1 MVEININFMF
11 TLKERLMDNHLNSTY
26 QERMNQTV
34 RAKLEAVLPHLEPG
48 MKLLDFGSGFSPEF
62 IHQIEKR
69 GVIYH
74 AYDVSPTVQRQLS
87 VHGTIC
93 LKDLTEKIEYYDVI
107 FASSVFHELVSYHTE
122 SEYTTIVRNLMDTL
136 KQYGKIVIR
145 DWDFMLQIDNEEKR
159 KSVQFRM
166 EKLVELRQWCDA
178 LLQNEVIDWFEID
191 TSKYVVTATEFD
203 MLQIMF
209 HVTWGVDALE
219 RESRET
225 YTSMITAYNI
235 VDNSTEPDT
244 VVFDTKYDEYDDTYL
259 PHLQKYFLI
268 DELPQHTKSVLTLMK
283 IPDLQ
288 K

>member
-1 MVEININFMF
+1 
-11 TLKERLMDNHLNSTY
+11 MDNHLSSTY

-87 VHGTIC
+87 VHGTVC
-93 LKDLTEKIEYYDVI
+93 LKDLTEKIEYYDII
-107 FASSVFHELVSYHTE
+107 FASSVFHELVSYQTE

-136 KQYGKIVIR
+136 KQYGKIIIR
-145 DWDFMLQIDNEEKR
+145 DWDFMLQINNEETH
-159 KSVQFRM
+159 KSVPFRM
-166 EKLVELRQWCDA
+166 EKLVEIRQWCEA
-178 LLQNEVIDWFEID
+178 LLKNKVIDWFEID
-191 TSKYVVTATEFD
+191 TSKYVVTATEFNL
-203 MLQIMF
+203 LQIMF

-219 RESRET
+219 RESRES

-235 VDNSTEPDT
+235 LKESIEPDT
-244 VVFDTKYDEYDDTYL
+244 VVFDTKYDEYDNTYL

-283 IPDLQ
+283 IPQ
-288 K
+288 IR

>member
-1 MVEININFMF
+1 MF

-34 RAKLEAVLPHLEPG
+34 RAKLEAVLPYLEPG

-62 IHQIEKR
+62 IHEIENR
-69 GVIYH
+69 DVIYH
-74 AYDVSPTVQRQLS
+74 AYDISPTVQRQLS
-87 VHGTIC
+87 VHGTVC

-145 DWDFMLQIDNEEKR
+145 DWDFMLQIDNEETR

-166 EKLVELRQWCDA
+166 EKLVEIRQWCDA
-178 LLQNEVIDWFEID
+178 LLQNKVIDWFEID

-203 MLQIMF
+203 LLQIMF
-209 HVTWGVDALE
+209 HVTWGLDAIE
-219 RESRET
+219 RESREI
-225 YTSMITAYNI
+225 YTSMVTAFNMLKEA
-235 VDNSTEPDT
+235 TEPDT
-244 VVFDTKYDEYDDTYL
+244 VVFDTEYDEYDYSYL

-268 DELPQHTKSVLTLMK
+268 DELPQHTKSVLTLTK
-283 IPDLQ
+283 IPQ
-288 K
+288 IR

>member
-1 MVEININFMF
+1 MF
-11 TLKERLMDNHLNSTY
+11 TLKERLMDNHLSSTY

-62 IHQIEKR
+62 IHQIENR
-69 GVIYH
+69 GVTYH
-74 AYDVSPTVQRQLS
+74 AYDISPTVQRQLS
-87 VHGTIC
+87 VHGTVC

-145 DWDFMLQIDNEEKR
+145 DWDFMLQIDNEETR
-159 KSVQFRM
+159 KSVPFRM
-166 EKLVELRQWCDA
+166 EKLVEIRQWCEA
-178 LLQNEVIDWFEID
+178 LLKNKVIKWFGID
-191 TSKYVVTATEFD
+191 THKYVVTATEFD
-203 MLQIMF
+203 LLQIMF
-209 HVTWGVDALE
+209 HVTWGLDALE
-219 RESRET
+219 RESCEI

-244 VVFDTKYDEYDDTYL
+244 VLFDTKYDEYDDTYL

-268 DELPQHTKSVLTLMK
+268 DKLPQHIKSVLTLMK
-283 IPDLQ
+283 IPQ
-288 K
+288 IR

>member
-1 MVEININFMF
+1 MF
-11 TLKERLMDNHLNSTY
+11 TLKERLMDNHLSSTY

-48 MKLLDFGSGFSPEF
+48 MKLLDFGSGFSTEF
-62 IHQIEKR
+62 IHEIEKR

-74 AYDVSPTVQRQLS
+74 AYDISPTVQRQLS
-87 VHGTIC
+87 VHGTVC
-93 LKDLTEKIEYYDVI
+93 LKDLTEKIEYYDVV
-107 FASSVFHELVSYHTE
+107 FASSVFHELVSYQTE

-145 DWDFMLQIDNEEKR
+145 DWDFMLQIDNEETR

-166 EKLVELRQWCDA
+166 EKLVEIRQWCDA

-203 MLQIMF
+203 LLQIMF
-209 HVTWGVDALE
+209 HVTWGLDAIE
-219 RESRET
+219 RESREI

-283 IPDLQ
+283 IPDLR

>member
-1 MVEININFMF
+1 
-11 TLKERLMDNHLNSTY
+11 MDNHLNTTY

-34 RAKLEAVLPHLEPG
+34 QAKLHAVLPYLEPG

-62 IHQIEKR
+62 IYQVEKR

-74 AYDVSPTVQRQLS
+74 ACDISPTVNRQLTAN
-87 VHGTIC
+87 GTTC
-93 LKDLTEKIEYYDVI
+93 VTDLMDVVEYYDVI
-107 FASSVFHELVSYHTE
+107 FVSSVFHELVSYKTE

-145 DWDFMLQIDNEEKR
+145 DWDFTLQEDDELIQ
-159 KSVQFRM
+159 KSVPFRM
-166 EKLVELRQWCDA
+166 EKLVEIRKWCNA
-178 LLQNEVIDWFEID
+178 LMKNNIIQWFEID

-209 HVTWGVDALE
+209 HVTWGLDALE

-225 YTSMITAYNI
+225 YTSMITAFNI
-235 VDNSTEPDT
+235 VKEATEPDT
-244 VVFDTKYDEYDDTYL
+244 VVFDNSYNEYDATYL

-268 DELPQHTKSVLTLMK
+268 DDLP
-283 IPDLQ
+283 
-288 K
+288 

>member
-1 MVEININFMF
+1 MF
-11 TLKERLMDNHLNSTY
+11 TLKERLMDNHLSSTY

-48 MKLLDFGSGFSPEF
+48 MKLLDFGSGLSPEF

-87 VHGTIC
+87 VHGTVC
-93 LKDLTEKIEYYDVI
+93 LNDLTEKIEYYDVI
-107 FASSVFHELVSYHTE
+107 FASSVFHELVSYQTE

-145 DWDFMLQIDNEEKR
+145 DWDFMLQIDNEETR

-166 EKLVELRQWCDA
+166 EKLVELREWCDA

-209 HVTWGVDALE
+209 HVTWGLDALQ

-225 YTSMITAYNI
+225 YTSMVTAFNMLKEA
-235 VDNSTEPDT
+235 TEPDT
-244 VVFDTKYDEYDDTYL
+244 VIFDTEYDEYDETYL

-283 IPDLQ
+283 IP
-288 K
+288 KIR

>member
-1 MVEININFMF
+1 MF
-11 TLKERLMDNHLNSTY
+11 TLKERLMDNHLSSTY

-87 VHGTIC
+87 VHGTVC
-93 LKDLTEKIEYYDVI
+93 LKDLTEKVEYYDVI

-136 KQYGKIVIR
+136 KQYGKIIIR
-145 DWDFMLQIDNEEKR
+145 DWDFPIQIDDEETR

-166 EKLVELRQWCDA
+166 EKLVELREWCDA
-178 LLQNEVIDWFEID
+178 LLQNKVIEWFEID
-191 TSKYVVTATEFD
+191 LSKYVVTATEFD
-203 MLQIMF
+203 LLQIMF
-209 HVTWGVDALE
+209 HVTWGLDAIE
-219 RESRET
+219 RESREI

-244 VVFDTKYDEYDDTYL
+244 VVFDSEYDEYDDTYL

-283 IPDLQ
+283 IPQ
-288 K
+288 IR

>member
-1 MVEININFMF
+1 
-11 TLKERLMDNHLNSTY
+11 MDNHLNSTY

-34 RAKLEAVLPHLEPG
+34 RAKLDAALPHLEPR

-62 IHQIEKR
+62 IHQIERR

-74 AYDVSPTVQRQLS
+74 AHDVSPTVQRQLS
-87 VHGTIC
+87 VHGTVC
-93 LKDLTEKIEYYDVI
+93 LKDLTEKVEYYDVI

-145 DWDFMLQIDNEEKR
+145 DWDFMLQIDNEETR
-159 KSVQFRM
+159 QSVQFRM
-166 EKLVELRQWCDA
+166 EKLVEIRQWCDA
-178 LLQNEVIDWFEID
+178 LLQNKVIEWFEID

-203 MLQIMF
+203 LLQIMF
-209 HVTWGVDALE
+209 HVTWGLDAIE

-283 IPDLQ
+283 IPDLRKQ
-288 K
+288 LLCEHSQV

>member
-1 MVEININFMF
+1 MF
-11 TLKERLMDNHLNSTY
+11 TLKERLMDNHLSSTY

-48 MKLLDFGSGFSPEF
+48 MKLLDFGSGFSTEF
-62 IHQIEKR
+62 IHEIEKR

-74 AYDVSPTVQRQLS
+74 AYDISPTVQRQLS
-87 VHGTIC
+87 VHGTVC
-93 LKDLTEKIEYYDVI
+93 LKDLTEKIEYYDVV
-107 FASSVFHELVSYHTE
+107 FASSVFHELVSYQTE

-145 DWDFMLQIDNEEKR
+145 DWDFMLQIDNEEIR

-166 EKLVELRQWCDA
+166 EKLVEIRQWCDA

-209 HVTWGVDALE
+209 HVTWGLDALQ

-225 YTSMITAYNI
+225 YTSMVTAFNMLKEA
-235 VDNSTEPDT
+235 TEPDT
-244 VVFDTKYDEYDDTYL
+244 VVFDTEYDEYDYSYL

-283 IPDLQ
+283 IPKLR
-288 K
+288 

>member
-1 MVEININFMF
+1 MF
-11 TLKERLMDNHLNSTY
+11 TLKERLMDNHLSSTY

-87 VHGTIC
+87 VHGTVC
-93 LKDLTEKIEYYDVI
+93 LNDLTEKIEYYDVI
-107 FASSVFHELVSYHTE
+107 FASSVFHELVSYQTE

-145 DWDFMLQIDNEEKR
+145 DWDFMLQIDNEETR

-166 EKLVELRQWCDA
+166 EKLVELREWCDA

-209 HVTWGVDALE
+209 HVTWGLDALQ

-225 YTSMITAYNI
+225 YTSMVTAFNMLKEA
-235 VDNSTEPDT
+235 TEPDT
-244 VVFDTKYDEYDDTYL
+244 VIFDTEYDEYDETYL

-283 IPDLQ
+283 IP
-288 K
+288 KIR

>member
-1 MVEININFMF
+1 MF
-11 TLKERLMDNHLNSTY
+11 TLKETLMDNHLNSTY

-48 MKLLDFGSGFSPEF
+48 MKLLDFGSRFSPEF
-62 IHQIEKR
+62 IHQIKKR
-69 GVIYH
+69 DVIYH

-87 VHGTIC
+87 VHGTVC
-93 LKDLTEKIEYYDVI
+93 LNDLTEKIEYYDVI
-107 FASSVFHELVSYHTE
+107 FASSVFHEVVSYHTE
-122 SEYTTIVRNLMDTL
+122 SEYTTIVRNLMDSL

-145 DWDFMLQIDNEEKR
+145 DWDFMLQIDNEETR
-159 KSVQFRM
+159 KSVQFRL
-166 EKLVELRQWCDA
+166 EKLVEIRQWCDA
-178 LLQNEVIDWFEID
+178 LQKNRVIDWFEID

-219 RESRET
+219 RESREI
-225 YTSMITAYNI
+225 YPPILTAYNI

-244 VVFDTKYDEYDDTYL
+244 VVFDSEYDEYDDTYL

-283 IPDLQ
+283 IPDLR

>member
-1 MVEININFMF
+1 
-11 TLKERLMDNHLNSTY
+11 MDNHLNSTY

-34 RAKLEAVLPHLEPG
+34 RAKLEAVLRYLEPG

-62 IHQIEKR
+62 IHEIEKR
-69 GVIYH
+69 GVTYH
-74 AYDVSPTVQRQLS
+74 AYDISPTVQRQLS
-87 VHGTIC
+87 VHGTVC

-145 DWDFMLQIDNEEKR
+145 DWDFMLQIDNEETR

-166 EKLVELRQWCDA
+166 EKLVEIRQWCDA

-191 TSKYVVTATEFD
+191 TSKYVVIATEFD
-203 MLQIMF
+203 LLQIMF
-209 HVTWGVDALE
+209 HVTWGLDAIE
-219 RESRET
+219 RESREI
-225 YTSMITAYNI
+225 YTSMVTAFNMLKEA
-235 VDNSTEPDT
+235 TEPDT

-268 DELPQHTKSVLTLMK
+268 DELPQHTKTVLTLMK
-283 IPDLQ
+283 IPDLR

>member
-1 MVEININFMF
+1 MF

-87 VHGTIC
+87 VHGTVC
-93 LKDLTEKIEYYDVI
+93 LKDLTEKVEYYDVI

-122 SEYTTIVRNLMDTL
+122 SEYTTIVRNLMDVL

-145 DWDFMLQIDNEEKR
+145 DWDFMLQIDNEETR

-166 EKLVELRQWCDA
+166 EKLVELREWCEA
-178 LLQNEVIDWFEID
+178 LQKNKVIEWFEID

-219 RESRET
+219 RESREI

-244 VVFDTKYDEYDDTYL
+244 VLFDTKYDEYDDTYL

-268 DELPQHTKSVLTLMK
+268 DKLPQHTKSVLTLTK
-283 IPDLQ
+283 IPQ
-288 K
+288 IR

>member
-1 MVEININFMF
+1 
-11 TLKERLMDNHLNSTY
+11 MDNHLSSTY
-26 QERMNQTV
+26 QERMNQTARV
-34 RAKLEAVLPHLEPG
+34 KLEAVLPHLEPG

-62 IHQIEKR
+62 IHEIEER

-74 AYDVSPTVQRQLS
+74 AYDISPTVQRQLT
-87 VHGTIC
+87 VNGTTC
-93 LKDLTEKIEYYDVI
+93 VTDLSDKVEYYDVI
-107 FASSVFHELVSYHTE
+107 FASSVFHELVSYHNE
-122 SEYTTIVRNLMDTL
+122 SECTTIVRNLMDTL

-145 DWDFMLQIDNEEKR
+145 DWDFMLQIDNEETR

-166 EKLVELRQWCDA
+166 EKLVEIRQWCDA

-209 HVTWGVDALE
+209 HVTWGLDALE
-219 RESRET
+219 RESCEI

-235 VDNSTEPDT
+235 VDVATEPDT
-244 VVFDTKYDEYDDTYL
+244 VVFDTEYDEYDETYL

-268 DELPQHTKSVLTLMK
+268 DDLPQRTKSVLTLMK
-283 IPDLQ
+283 IP
-288 K
+288 KIR

>member
-1 MVEININFMF
+1 MEEININFMF
-11 TLKERLMDNHLNSTY
+11 TLKERLMDNHLSSTY

-48 MKLLDFGSGFSPEF
+48 MKLLDFGSGFSTEF
-62 IHQIEKR
+62 IHQIERR

-87 VHGTIC
+87 VHGTVC
-93 LKDLTEKIEYYDVI
+93 LKDLTEKVEYYDVI

-145 DWDFMLQIDNEEKR
+145 DWDFPIQIDNEETR

-166 EKLVELRQWCDA
+166 EKIVEIRQWCDA

-209 HVTWGVDALE
+209 HVTWGLDALQ
-219 RESRET
+219 RESREI
-225 YTSMITAYNI
+225 YTSILTAYNI

>member
-1 MVEININFMF
+1 MF
-11 TLKERLMDNHLNSTY
+11 TLKETLMDNHLNSTY

-87 VHGTIC
+87 VHGTVC
-93 LKDLTEKIEYYDVI
+93 LNDLTEKIEYYDVI

-122 SEYTTIVRNLMDTL
+122 SEYTTTVRNLMDTL

-145 DWDFMLQIDNEEKR
+145 DWDFMLQIDNEETR

-166 EKLVELRQWCDA
+166 EKLVEIRQWCDA

-203 MLQIMF
+203 LLQIMF

-219 RESRET
+219 RESREI
-225 YTSMITAYNI
+225 YPPMITAYNI
-235 VDNSTEPDT
+235 VDVATEPDT
-244 VVFDTKYDEYDDTYL
+244 VIFDTEYEEYDYSYL

-268 DELPQHTKSVLTLMK
+268 GELPQHTKSVLTLMK
-283 IPDLQ
+283 IPQ
-288 K
+288 IR

>member
-1 MVEININFMF
+1 
-11 TLKERLMDNHLNSTY
+11 MDNHLNSTY

-34 RAKLEAVLPHLEPG
+34 QAKLHAVLPYLEPG

-74 AYDVSPTVQRQLS
+74 AYDISPTVNRQLT
-87 VHGTIC
+87 VNGTTCIT
-93 LKDLTEKIEYYDVI
+93 DLTEKVEYYDVI
-107 FASSVFHELVSYHTE
+107 FVSSVFHELISYKTK
-122 SEYTTIVRNLMDTL
+122 SEYITIVRNLMDTL

-145 DWDFMLQIDNEEKR
+145 DWDFTVQEDSELTY
-159 KSVQFRM
+159 KSMPFRM
-166 EKLVELRQWCDA
+166 EKLVEIRTWCDA
-178 LLQNEVIDWFEID
+178 LLKNNIIQWFEID

-209 HVTWGVDALE
+209 HVTWGLDTLK

-225 YTSMITAYNI
+225 YTSMITAFNI
-235 VDNSTEPDT
+235 VKEATEPDA
-244 VVFDTKYDEYDDTYL
+244 VVYDDSYNEYDSTYL

-268 DELPQHTKSVLTLMK
+268 DELPQHTKSVLTLAK
-283 IPDLQ
+283 ISKIQ
-288 K
+288 

>member
-1 MVEININFMF
+1 MF
-11 TLKERLMDNHLNSTY
+11 TLKERLMDNHLSSTY

-87 VHGTIC
+87 VHGTVC
-93 LKDLTEKIEYYDVI
+93 LKDLTEKVEYYDVI

-136 KQYGKIVIR
+136 KQYGKIIIR
-145 DWDFMLQIDNEEKR
+145 DWDFPIQIDDEETR

-166 EKLVELRQWCDA
+166 EKLVELREWCDA

-203 MLQIMF
+203 LLQIMF
-209 HVTWGVDALE
+209 HVTWGLDAIE
-219 RESRET
+219 RESREI

-244 VVFDTKYDEYDDTYL
+244 VVFDSEYDEYDDTYL

-283 IPDLQ
+283 IPQ
-288 K
+288 IR

>member
-1 MVEININFMF
+1 MF
-11 TLKERLMDNHLNSTY
+11 TLKEMLMDNHLNSIY

-34 RAKLEAVLPHLEPG
+34 RAKLEAVLRYLEPG

-74 AYDVSPTVQRQLS
+74 AYDISLTVQRQLIAN
-87 VHGTIC
+87 GTTC
-93 LKDLTEKIEYYDVI
+93 VTDLSDKVEYYDVI
-107 FASSVFHELVSYHTE
+107 FASSVFHELVSYRTE
-122 SEYTTIVRNLMDTL
+122 SEYSTIVRNLMDTL

-145 DWDFMLQIDNEEKR
+145 DWDFMLQIDNEKTR
-159 KSVQFRM
+159 QSVQFRM
-166 EKLVELRQWCDA
+166 EKLVEIRQWCDA
-178 LLQNEVIDWFEID
+178 LLQNKVIEWFEID

-203 MLQIMF
+203 LLQIMF
-209 HVTWGVDALE
+209 HVTWGVDALQ

-225 YTSMITAYNI
+225 YTSMVTAFNMLKEA
-235 VDNSTEPDT
+235 TEPDT
-244 VVFDTKYDEYDDTYL
+244 VVFDTEYDEYDYSYL

-283 IPDLQ
+283 IPQ
-288 K
+288 IR

>member
-1 MVEININFMF
+1 MF
-11 TLKERLMDNHLNSTY
+11 TLKERLMDNHLSSTY

-34 RAKLEAVLPHLEPG
+34 RAKLESVLRYLEPG

-74 AYDVSPTVQRQLS
+74 AYDVSPTVQQQLS
-87 VHGTIC
+87 VHGTVC

-145 DWDFMLQIDNEEKR
+145 DWDFMLQIDNEETR
-159 KSVQFRM
+159 QSVQFRM
-166 EKLVELRQWCDA
+166 EKLVEIREWCEA
-178 LLQNEVIDWFEID
+178 LQKNKVIDWFEID

-203 MLQIMF
+203 LLQIMF
-209 HVTWGVDALE
+209 HVTWGLDAIE
-219 RESRET
+219 RESREI
-225 YTSMITAYNI
+225 YTSMVTAFNMLKEA
-235 VDNSTEPDT
+235 TEPDT
-244 VVFDTKYDEYDDTYL
+244 VVFDNEYDEYDDTYL

-268 DELPQHTKSVLTLMK
+268 DNLPQHTKSVLTLMK
-283 IPDLQ
+283 IPQ
-288 K
+288 IR

>member
-1 MVEININFMF
+1 
-11 TLKERLMDNHLNSTY
+11 MDNHLNSTY

-34 RAKLEAVLPHLEPG
+34 RAKLHAVLPYLESG

-69 GVIYH
+69 GVIYN
-74 AYDVSPTVQRQLS
+74 AYDISPTVNRQLTAN
-87 VHGTIC
+87 GTTC
-93 LKDLTEKIEYYDVI
+93 VTDLMDVVEYYDVI
-107 FASSVFHELVSYHTE
+107 FVSSVFHELISYKTE

-145 DWDFMLQIDNEEKR
+145 DWDFTKQQDGELTR
-159 KSVQFRM
+159 KSVAFRM
-166 EKLVELRQWCDA
+166 EKLVEIRQWCDA
-178 LLQNEVIDWFEID
+178 LSKNNIIQWFEID

-209 HVTWGVDALE
+209 HVTWGLDALE

-225 YTSMITAYNI
+225 YTSIITAFNI
-235 VDNSTEPDT
+235 VKEATEPDT
-244 VVFDTKYDEYDDTYL
+244 VVYDDSYTEYDATYL

-283 IPDLQ
+283 VPKIQ
-288 K
+288 

>member
-1 MVEININFMF
+1 
-11 TLKERLMDNHLNSTY
+11 MDNHLDITY

-34 RAKLEAVLPHLEPG
+34 RAKLDAVLPHLEPG

-74 AYDVSPTVQRQLS
+74 AYDISPTVQRQLIAN
-87 VHGTIC
+87 GTTC
-93 LKDLTEKIEYYDVI
+93 VTDLSDKVEYYDVI
-107 FASSVFHELVSYHTE
+107 FASSVFHELVSYYTE

-145 DWDFMLQIDNEEKR
+145 DWDFMLQIDNEETR

-166 EKLVELRQWCDA
+166 EKLVEIRQWCDT
-178 LLQNEVIDWFEID
+178 LIQNEVIDWFEID

-203 MLQIMF
+203 LLQIMF
-209 HVTWGVDALE
+209 HVTWGLDAIE

-244 VVFDTKYDEYDDTYL
+244 VVFDTKYNEYDDTYL

-268 DELPQHTKSVLTLMK
+268 DELPQHTKTVLTLIK
-283 IPDLQ
+283 IPDLR